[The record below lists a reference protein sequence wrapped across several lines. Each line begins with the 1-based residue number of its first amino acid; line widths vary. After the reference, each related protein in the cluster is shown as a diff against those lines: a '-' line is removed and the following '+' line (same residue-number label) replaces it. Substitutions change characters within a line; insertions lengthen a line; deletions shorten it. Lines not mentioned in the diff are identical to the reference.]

1 MPEAKFAQNSFK
13 SALALRD
20 AVQNSE
26 VDLDDIVAA
35 CRHQIDEME
44 SGIGAW
50 ETLDWNTVNR

>member
-35 CRHQIDEME
+35 CRHQME